1 MSVTPNFVPR
11 DFKTINILL
20 TVNNAERALRFY
32 NNAFGAEITEKLVDP
47 EGLVR
52 YAEMK
57 IEDMTIMLSEDKNFA
72 GASGVTFK
80 IYTGDAE
87 GLYES
92 VVMAGAEEKSK
103 IEPMLFGDRGGKVL
117 DPFGYE
123 WIIATHMEDVSASE
137 LHRRFD
143 KQFAVNS

>member
-1 MSVTPNFVPR
+1 MSVTPNYVPR
-11 DFKTINILL
+11 NFKTINILL

-47 EGLVR
+47 EGIVR

-57 IEDMTIMLSEDKNFA
+57 IEDTTIMLTEDRHFS
-72 GASGVTFK
+72 GASGVTFQ

-87 GLYES
+87 GLYEA

-103 IEPMLFGDRGGKVL
+103 IQPMLSGDRGGKVL

-123 WIIATHMEDVSASE
+123 WIIATHMEDLTPTE
-137 LHRRFD
+137 LRHRFEQ
-143 KQFAVNS
+143 QFSVNN

>member
-1 MSVTPNFVPR
+1 MSVTPNYVPR
-11 DFKTINILL
+11 DFKTINIQL
-20 TVNNAERALRFY
+20 TVNSADRALRFY

-47 EGLVR
+47 EGIVR
-52 YAEMK
+52 YAEIK
-57 IEDMTIMLSEDKNFA
+57 IEDTTIMLTEDKSFS
-72 GASGVTFK
+72 GACGVTFK

-87 GLYES
+87 GLYEAA
-92 VVMAGAEEKSK
+92 VMAGAQEKSK
-103 IEPMLFGDRGGKVL
+103 IEPLLFGDRAGKVL

-143 KQFAVNS
+143 QQFAVNG